1 MRLIVGMTGATGAP
15 LGVELLQ
22 ALRAIPD
29 VETHLVM
36 SKWAKTTIELE
47 TPYTP
52 AEVAALADYC
62 HSPADQAATIS
73 SGSFRTDG
81 MIIIP
86 CSMKT
91 LAGVRAGYAEGLVG
105 RAADV
110 VLKEGRK
117 LVLVPR
123 EMPLSTIHLENM
135 LALSRM
141 GVAIVP
147 PMPAFYNLPQT
158 VDDII
163 QHIVAARSRP
173 VWSGAYARA
182 SLARTATGSKFF
194 TGEWIMAFDDLRS
207 FLHALDQQG
216 QLLKISEE
224 VNAEPD
230 LAAAANATGR
240 IGDGAP
246 ALWFDNIRGFTDARV
261 AMNTIGS
268 WQNHAISLGL
278 PPNTPVKKQIDEF
291 IRRWDNFPVAPER
304 RANPGWA
311 ENTVDGDAINLFDIL
326 PLFRLNDGDGG
337 FYLDKACVVS
347 RDPLDPDN
355 FGKQNVGIYRME
367 VKGKRKLGL
376 QPVPMHDIALHL
388 HKAEE
393 RGEDLPIAITLGN
406 DPIITLMGATPLKY
420 DQSEYEMAGALRES
434 PYPIATAPLTGFDVP
449 WGSEVILEGVI
460 ESRKREI
467 EGPFG
472 EFTGHYSGGR
482 NMTVVRID
490 KVSYRSKPIFE
501 SLYLGMPWTE
511 IDYLMGPATCVPL
524 YQQLKAEFPEVQ
536 AVNAMYTHGLL
547 AIISTKKR
555 YGGFARAVG
564 LRAMTT
570 PHGLGYVKMVIMVD
584 EDVDP
589 FNLPQVMWA
598 LSSKVNPAGDLVQLP
613 NMSVLEL
620 DPGSSPAGIT
630 DKLIIDATTPVAPD
644 NRGHYSQPVVDLPET
659 KAWAEKLTAMLAN
672 RK

>member
-1 MRLIVGMTGATGAP
+1 
-15 LGVELLQ
+15 
-22 ALRAIPD
+22 
-29 VETHLVM
+29 
-36 SKWAKTTIELE
+36 
-47 TPYTP
+47 
-52 AEVAALADYC
+52 
-62 HSPADQAATIS
+62 
-73 SGSFRTDG
+73 
-81 MIIIP
+81 
-86 CSMKT
+86 MKT

-163 QHIVAARSRP
+163 QHIVAR
-173 VWSGAYARA
+173 VLDQFGLEHTRA
-182 SLARTATGSKFF
+182 PLARTATGSKFF